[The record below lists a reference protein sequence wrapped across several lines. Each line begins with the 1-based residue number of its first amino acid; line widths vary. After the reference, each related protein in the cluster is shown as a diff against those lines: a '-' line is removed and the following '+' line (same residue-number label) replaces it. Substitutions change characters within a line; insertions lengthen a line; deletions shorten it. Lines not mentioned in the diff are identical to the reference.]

1 MKLCPAAALARQD
14 EFSPSL
20 LLLSSDYPVALRFDV
35 LPRYKWAA
43 SCRTPFLLSIRTLSK
58 HLGRSAKV
66 NRELGLYERGVAERL
81 IPAVFKIAAVSAA
94 VGPNPTGPPRNLFHN
109 RKVAARWSV

>member
-35 LPRYKWAA
+35 LPRFKLAA

-94 VGPNPTGPPRNLFHN
+94 RGSESHRPATQLISQQESRC
-109 RKVAARWSV
+109 